1 MVLGKPTLLSRKKID
16 AHGPHGG
23 APAQIPSLAPALVPA
38 FGLASCPVGA
48 AAALGPP
55 MGSVLG
61 YLESGVVDGLCS
73 VREEDIVTEGLCLR
87 CRCIRRGGCR
97 CMWWWRCGFKGC

>member
-1 MVLGKPTLLSRKKID
+1 VTLPTPSLVPSTASNLVLAHALAYPEVVLRKPTLLSRKKID
-16 AHGPHGG
+16 AHGLQGG

-73 VREEDIVTEGLCLR
+73 VREEDIV
-87 CRCIRRGGCR
+87 
-97 CMWWWRCGFKGC
+97 